1 MNNEKIPSSNSKHEK
16 QYFNPETTHQ
26 EVKESIDTKKKERE
40 PSSAEKSREE
50 LNKARHEALNEA
62 REIAQERK
70 ENRAK
75 TNAEDSPEKR
85 RRGPASKQERKAAF
99 NKTMAEIQSEMSPT
113 SRTFSKVI
121 HNPVVE
127 KSSEVIGNTVAR
139 PNAIL
144 SGSAAAFI
152 LTAGIYLIARHFGY
166 SLSGTETI
174 ATFILGWIIG
184 LIYDYIR
191 FLIFGKSK

>member
-40 PSSAEKSREE
+40 PASAEKSRE

-99 NKTMAEIQSEMSPT
+99 DKTMAEIQSEMSPT

-127 KSSEVIGNTVAR
+127 KSSDVIGNTVAR

-152 LTAGIYLIARHFGY
+152 LTAGIYLVAKHFGY

-174 ATFILGWIIG
+174 ATFVLGWVIG

-191 FLIFGKSK
+191 VLIFGKSK